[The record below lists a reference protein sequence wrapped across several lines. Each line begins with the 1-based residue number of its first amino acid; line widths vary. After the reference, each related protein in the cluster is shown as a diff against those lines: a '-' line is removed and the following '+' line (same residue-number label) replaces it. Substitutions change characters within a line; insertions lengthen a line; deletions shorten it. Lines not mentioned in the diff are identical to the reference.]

1 MITCLDTGRTIG
13 ETAAE
18 QVTIVYGS
26 TGAAAKEILSRDA
39 GFEWVPSLAF
49 LHERH
54 FRDRALLVYPPAP
67 TSAELGVAEAL
78 DANGPPVSRAEA
90 IEIVDL
96 ESAGGYGVFAVEPI
110 SIGALVVEYAG
121 LVAPATDDGFDP
133 YGLSYAETLAG
144 EPLRLSARRF
154 GNAARFVNHTSI
166 KPNAEIVRVVH
177 RGLLRVVIVAR
188 EGIAPGGQVL
198 VDYGDAYWRASG
210 VAPRPLPRIL
220 ADVGTD
226 RYRF

>member
-1 MITCLDTGRTIG
+1 MITCLDTGRTFG
-13 ETAAE
+13 ETVAEAA
-18 QVTIVYGS
+18 TIVYGS

-54 FRDRALLVYPPAP
+54 FRDRDLLVYPPAP
-67 TSAELGVAEAL
+67 TSADLGVAEAL
-78 DANGPPVSRAEA
+78 DASRAEA

-96 ESAGGYGVFAVEPI
+96 EEAGGYGVFAVEDI
-110 SIGALVVEYAG
+110 ATGALIVEYAG

-154 GNAARFVNHTSI
+154 GNAARFVNHDSE
-166 KPNAEIVRVVH
+166 PNAEIVRVEH
-177 RGLLRVVIVAR
+177 RGLLRVVIVATEDIAAR
-188 EGIAPGGQVL
+188 EQVL
-198 VDYGDAYWRASG
+198 VDYGEAYWRASG
-210 VAPRPLPRIL
+210 VEPRSLPRWL
-220 ADVGTD
+220 WDHAGS
-226 RYRF
+226 

>member
-1 MITCLDTGRTIG
+1 MSASR
-13 ETAAE
+13 
-18 QVTIVYGS
+18 YHGS

-54 FRDRALLVYPPAP
+54 LRDRALLVYPPVP
-67 TSAELGVAEAL
+67 TSAELGLAEAL

-121 LVAPATDDGFDP
+121 LVAPATDEGFDP

-154 GNAARFVNHTSI
+154 GNAARFVNHDSA
-166 KPNAEIVRVVH
+166 KPNAEIARVKH
-177 RGLLRVVIVAR
+177 RGLLRVVIVAT
-188 EGIAPGGQVL
+188 EAIATGEQVL
-198 VDYGDAYWRASG
+198 VDYGEAYWRASG
-210 VAPRPLPRIL
+210 VAPQSLPRWL
-220 ADVGTD
+220 ADYDVGS
-226 RYRF
+226 

>member
-1 MITCLDTGRTIG
+1 MYSPR
-13 ETAAE
+13 
-18 QVTIVYGS
+18 
-26 TGAAAKEILSRDA
+26 
-39 GFEWVPSLAF
+39 
-49 LHERH
+49 
-54 FRDRALLVYPPAP
+54 
-67 TSAELGVAEAL
+67 
-78 DANGPPVSRAEA
+78 
-90 IEIVDL
+90 
-96 ESAGGYGVFAVEPI
+96 
-110 SIGALVVEYAG
+110 GALARPTHAKWNQ
-121 LVAPATDDGFDP
+121 LSQPPSHVAPATNDGFDP

-144 EPLRLSARRF
+144 ESLRLSARRF
-154 GNAARFVNHTSI
+154 GNAARFVNHASV

-220 ADVGTD
+220 ADVGTN

>member
-1 MITCLDTGRTIG
+1 M
-13 ETAAE
+13 
-18 QVTIVYGS
+18 
-26 TGAAAKEILSRDA
+26 
-39 GFEWVPSLAF
+39 PSLTF

-54 FRDRALLVYPPAP
+54 LRDRALLVYPPVP
-67 TSAELGVAEAL
+67 TSEDLGISTAL
-78 DANGPPVSRAEA
+78 DASRTEA

-96 ESAGGYGVFAVEPI
+96 EDAGGYGVFAVEPI
-110 SIGALVVEYAG
+110 ATGALVVEYAG
-121 LVAPATDDGFDP
+121 LVAPATDGFDP

-154 GNAARFVNHTSI
+154 GNAARFVNHASV

-188 EGIAPGGQVL
+188 EAIAPGCQVL
-198 VDYGDAYWRASG
+198 VDYGEAYWRASG
-210 VAPRPLPRIL
+210 VAPRPLPRL
-220 ADVGTD
+220 LVDVGTD

>member
-1 MITCLDTGRTIG
+1 MITCLDTGRTFG

-18 QVTIVYGS
+18 ETTVVYGS

-39 GFEWVPSLAF
+39 GFEWVPSLTF

-54 FRDRALLVYPPAP
+54 LRDRELLVYPPAP
-67 TSAELGVAEAL
+67 TSEDLGISSAL
-78 DANGPPVSRAEA
+78 DSIATPS

-96 ESAGGYGVFAVEPI
+96 DLAGGYGVFAVEPI
-110 SIGALVVEYAG
+110 SIGALIVEYAG
-121 LVAPATDDGFDP
+121 LVAPATDEGFDP

-144 EPLRLSARRF
+144 ETLRLSARRF
-154 GNAARFVNHTSI
+154 GNAARFVNHASV

-188 EGIAPGGQVL
+188 EAIAPGCQVL
-198 VDYGDAYWRASG
+198 VDYGDAYWRARG
-210 VAPRPLPRIL
+210 VAPRPLPRL
-220 ADVGTD
+220 LVDVPFGANPANPD
-226 RYRF
+226 A

>member
-1 MITCLDTGRTIG
+1 MITCLDTGRTFG

-18 QVTIVYGS
+18 QATIVYGS

-110 SIGALVVEYAG
+110 ATGALIVEYAG
-121 LVAPATDDGFDP
+121 LVAPATDGFDP

-154 GNAARFVNHTSI
+154 GNAARFVNHDSA
-166 KPNAEIVRVVH
+166 PNAEITRVEH
-177 RGLLRVVIVAR
+177 RGLLRVVIVATEDIAAR
-188 EGIAPGGQVL
+188 EQVL
-198 VDYGDAYWRASG
+198 VDYGEAYWRASG
-210 VAPRPLPRIL
+210 VEPQSLPRWL
-220 ADVGTD
+220 ADYDVGS
-226 RYRF
+226 

>member
-1 MITCLDTGRTIG
+1 M
-13 ETAAE
+13 
-18 QVTIVYGS
+18 
-26 TGAAAKEILSRDA
+26 
-39 GFEWVPSLAF
+39 
-49 LHERH
+49 
-54 FRDRALLVYPPAP
+54 
-67 TSAELGVAEAL
+67 
-78 DANGPPVSRAEA
+78 SRAEA

-110 SIGALVVEYAG
+110 SIGALIVEYAG
-121 LVAPATDDGFDP
+121 LVAPATNDGFDP

-144 EPLRLSARRF
+144 EQLRLSARRF
-154 GNAARFVNHTSI
+154 GNAARFVNHASV

-188 EGIAPGGQVL
+188 EAIAPGGQVL

>member
-1 MITCLDTGRTIG
+1 M
-13 ETAAE
+13 
-18 QVTIVYGS
+18 
-26 TGAAAKEILSRDA
+26 
-39 GFEWVPSLAF
+39 
-49 LHERH
+49 
-54 FRDRALLVYPPAP
+54 
-67 TSAELGVAEAL
+67 
-78 DANGPPVSRAEA
+78 SRAEA
-90 IEIVDL
+90 VEIVDL

-110 SIGALVVEYAG
+110 SIGALIVEYAG
-121 LVAPATDDGFDP
+121 LVAPATDEGFDP

-144 EPLRLSARRF
+144 EQLRLSARRF
-154 GNAARFVNHTSI
+154 GNTARFVNHASV

>member
-1 MITCLDTGRTIG
+1 MITCLDTGRTFG

-18 QVTIVYGS
+18 EATIVYGS

-54 FRDRALLVYPPAP
+54 FRDRDLLVYPPAP
-67 TSAELGVAEAL
+67 TSADLGVAEAL
-78 DANGPPVSRAEA
+78 DASRAEA

-96 ESAGGYGVFAVEPI
+96 EEAGGYGVFAVEDI
-110 SIGALVVEYAG
+110 ATGALIVEYAG

-154 GNAARFVNHTSI
+154 GNAARFVNHDSE
-166 KPNAEIVRVVH
+166 PNAEIVRVEH
-177 RGLLRVVIVAR
+177 RGLLRVVIVATEDIAAR
-188 EGIAPGGQVL
+188 EQVL
-198 VDYGDAYWRASG
+198 VDYGEAYWRASG
-210 VAPRPLPRIL
+210 VEPRSLPRWL
-220 ADVGTD
+220 WDHAGS
-226 RYRF
+226 

>member
-1 MITCLDTGRTIG
+1 MITCLDTGRTFG

-18 QVTIVYGS
+18 EDTVRYDII
-26 TGAAAKEILSRDA
+26 TGPAAKAILSRDA

-54 FRDRALLVYPPAP
+54 FRDRDLLVYPPAP
-67 TSAELGVAEAL
+67 TSEDLGIAEAL
-78 DANGPPVSRAEA
+78 DASRAEA
-90 IEIVDL
+90 IIEIIDL
-96 ESAGGYGVFAVEPI
+96 EEAGGYGVFAVEPI
-110 SIGALVVEYAG
+110 ATGALIVEYAG

-144 EPLRLSARRF
+144 EPLRLSARKF
-154 GNAARFVNHTSI
+154 GNAARFVNHASV

>member
-1 MITCLDTGRTIG
+1 M
-13 ETAAE
+13 
-18 QVTIVYGS
+18 
-26 TGAAAKEILSRDA
+26 
-39 GFEWVPSLAF
+39 PSLAF

-54 FRDRALLVYPPAP
+54 FRDRDLLVYPPAP
-67 TSAELGVAEAL
+67 TSADLGVAEAL
-78 DANGPPVSRAEA
+78 DASRAEA

-96 ESAGGYGVFAVEPI
+96 EEAGGYGVFAVEPI
-110 SIGALVVEYAG
+110 ATGALVIEYAG
-121 LVAPATDDGFDP
+121 LVAPVTDDGFDP

-154 GNAARFVNHTSI
+154 GNAARFVNHASV

-188 EGIAPGGQVL
+188 EAIAPGCQVL
-198 VDYGDAYWRASG
+198 VDYGEAYWRACG
-210 VAPRPLPRIL
+210 VAPRPLPRL
-220 ADVGTD
+220 LVDVGTD

>member
-1 MITCLDTGRTIG
+1 M
-13 ETAAE
+13 EE
-18 QVTIVYGS
+18 
-26 TGAAAKEILSRDA
+26 
-39 GFEWVPSLAF
+39 
-49 LHERH
+49 
-54 FRDRALLVYPPAP
+54 
-67 TSAELGVAEAL
+67 
-78 DANGPPVSRAEA
+78 
-90 IEIVDL
+90 
-96 ESAGGYGVFAVEPI
+96 AGGYGVFAVEDI
-110 SIGALVVEYAG
+110 ATGALIVEYAG

-154 GNAARFVNHTSI
+154 GNAARFVNHDSE
-166 KPNAEIVRVVH
+166 PNAEIVRVEH

-188 EGIAPGGQVL
+188 EAIAPGGQVL

>member
-1 MITCLDTGRTIG
+1 MLM
-13 ETAAE
+13 
-18 QVTIVYGS
+18 
-26 TGAAAKEILSRDA
+26 
-39 GFEWVPSLAF
+39 SLAIRFRVGF
-49 LHERH
+49 LASGACHRAYESQGQRRVDGGSVPRRSFAWLISARSPTVVRVEVPDEALAH
-54 FRDRALLVYPPAP
+54 VMRQVGGCAALLQ
-67 TSAELGVAEAL
+67 EFG
-78 DANGPPVSRAEA
+78 DGR
-90 IEIVDL
+90 
-96 ESAGGYGVFAVEPI
+96 GG
-110 SIGALVVEYAG
+110 LVG
-121 LVAPATDDGFDP
+121 LVAQVAGRPRLLGVLLEADEGFDP

-154 GNAARFVNHTSI
+154 GNAARFVNHASV

-188 EGIAPGGQVL
+188 EAIAPGGQVL